1 MISFL
6 NKGANTKDATAT
18 QNDIVKGKTAY
29 IKDGKT
35 TGTLAFVGIFS
46 LKSKLP
52 IASEDNLHNT
62 AVIRPASL
70 SDEFPDRPGNFSEYA
85 IFVYNNI
92 TYLVQFNSVEEH
104 KLYIQNNTYTWSTTN
119 YGKRMTLNYYTLNHK
134 NNSWDFSNS
143 GTSSGGILVSTP
155 QSDYIVSTYQLINL
169 AEGDSRPVLRDIT
182 GLDVFEAKPD
192 EVYVQNNNVWELS
205 SLDTSDA
212 TATASDIASGKTA
225 YVNGQK
231 LTGTANI
238 S

>member
-35 TGTLAFVGIFS
+35 TGTLAFSGIFS

-104 KLYIQNNTYTWSTTN
+104 KLYIQNNSYTWSTTN
-119 YGKRMTLNYYTLNHK
+119 YGNRIRLSYYKLNHK

-143 GTSSGGILVSTP
+143 GDSAGGILVSTP
-155 QSDYIVSTYQLINL
+155 QSDYIVSTYQLINIDD
-169 AEGDSRPVLRDIT
+169 ETRPIIRDIT
-182 GLDVFEAKPD
+182 GLDDFEAKPD